1 MCLLQVGLF
10 GVMLICA
17 ATYLFPELRTPLPF
31 GGLTVAVVLGFVVPF
46 LHIVLQ
52 ANPIL
57 WILQLLLANTPRVF
71 YMHYMHK

>member
-1 MCLLQVGLF
+1 LQVGLF

-31 GGLTVAVVLGFVVPF
+31 CGLTVAVVLGFVIPF

-57 WILQLLLANTPRVF
+57 WILQLLLSNTPRVF